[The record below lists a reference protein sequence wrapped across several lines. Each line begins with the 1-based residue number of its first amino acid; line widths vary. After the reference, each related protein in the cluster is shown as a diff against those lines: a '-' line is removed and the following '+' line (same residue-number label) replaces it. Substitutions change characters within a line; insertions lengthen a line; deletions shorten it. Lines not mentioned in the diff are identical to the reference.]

1 MWLNSVHAKAACKL
15 LQAAFANVLRL
26 YYFVLICQGDGEA
39 EGFAVAMPNADF
51 VFFTVVDEF
60 EAGGGF
66 AEGFGVVAIV
76 VGHHG
81 GAGGFGEDF

>member
-1 MWLNSVHAKAACKL
+1 MSWWQWVARWERYAKAACKL

-60 EAGGGF
+60 EAGGGL
-66 AEGFGVVAIV
+66 EYIV
-76 VGHHG
+76 QLPDKVPTT
-81 GAGGFGEDF
+81 